1 MVTKEAAAQF
11 FAVKGTPPNKISLK
25 GNKVSLANFPKEMKE
40 KVLNE
45 LAEKDPIMALGKKG
59 ILPGI
64 KIDGKQVTRDNIKD
78 WEIGKKEK
86 LVEKKKKVKEVEKV
100 KYTKKE
106 LNLKDFKELKVIGK
120 KFGTTDRSKVNL
132 IKEILKL
139 Q

>member
-1 MVTKEAAAQF
+1 
-11 FAVKGTPPNKISLK
+11 L
-25 GNKVSLANFPKEMKE
+25 SLANFPKEMKE
-40 KVLNE
+40 KVLNS
-45 LAEKDPIMALGKKG
+45 LAEKDPIMALGNKG

-64 KIDGKQVTRDNIKD
+64 KIDGIQVTRDNIKD

-106 LNLKDFKELKVIGK
+106 LNLLEFKELKVIGK

>member
-78 WEIGKKEK
+78 WEISKKAK
-86 LVEKKKKVKEVEKV
+86 SVEKKKVKEV